1 MPVTAEE
8 ADVVVIGSGASGGMA
23 AWNLTRQGAKVLLL
37 DAGARFDRSTFWTH
51 VKPWEARQRQMAGGK
66 PPQFFVDN
74 DEQPYVTNARRPFE
88 WLRVWG
94 VGGKTN
100 VWGRVSLRYAER
112 NLREPE
118 VDGWEIPW
126 PLGYGD
132 LAPYYDNVERL
143 IGVCGGTDDDP
154 WLPGSNNYMPPPGP
168 RCGEVLMRHA
178 AESVGKRVVP
188 CRVAVRTRD
197 HRGAPACHYC
207 GSCGKG
213 CDTASF
219 FNAADHILPEAE
231 ASGNLSIVENA
242 VVARIHVDA
251 EGLAE
256 SVEYHD
262 RLSGKQHFVPA
273 RRVVVGA
280 SCVDTTRILLNSTSA
295 AFPTGIGNSSDVIG
309 RYLCEQVRVNARAF
323 APQLFGR
330 PSSNDDG
337 LSGGHVY
344 MPRDAKTSSN
354 DYLRGFGIE
363 LWGAGCQPKVPYGKE
378 LPGFGSDLKHAI
390 RQRYPAVVELHP
402 FGETLPRPE
411 NRITTAGSPL
421 DRYGVPQA
429 KIEYEIGDNELKM
442 IDRMHEVVDEIFH
455 AMKAEVLPRE
465 RHGPFGS
472 AIHEHGTCRMG
483 ADPKRSALTPFNQ
496 MYDVR
501 NVFVVDGSAFPSAT
515 EKNPTL
521 TILALSW
528 RATDWLVEQ
537 MRRGEL

>member
-1 MPVTAEE
+1 MPVTPEE
-8 ADVVVIGSGASGGMA
+8 ADVVVVGSGASGGMA
-23 AWNLTRQGAKVLLL
+23 AWNLTRHGAKVLLL
-37 DAGARFDRSTFWTH
+37 DAGGRFDRSRFWTH
-51 VKPWEARQRQMAGGK
+51 MTPWQERRRLLAGER
-66 PPQFFVDN
+66 PPPFFVDN
-74 DEQPYVTNARRPFE
+74 AEQPYVTDARQPFE

-126 PLGYGD
+126 PLRYGD
-132 LAPYYDNVERL
+132 IAPYYDNVEKL
-143 IGVCGGTDDDP
+143 IGVCGGTDDNP
-154 WLPGSNNYMPPPGP
+154 WLPGSAHYMPPPRP
-168 RCGEVLMRHA
+168 RCGEVLLRRG
-178 AESVGKRVVP
+178 AEAVGKRVVP

-219 FNAADHILPEAE
+219 FNSADHILPEAE
-231 ASGNLSIVENA
+231 ATGRLTIVENA

-251 EGLAE
+251 EGRAE

-262 RLSGKQHFVPA
+262 RISGEQRFVPA
-273 RRVVVGA
+273 KRVVVGA
-280 SCVDTTRILLNSTSA
+280 SCVDTTRILLNSTSPI
-295 AFPTGIGNSSDVIG
+295 FPSGIGNSSGVIG

-323 APQLFGR
+323 APELLGA
-330 PSSNDDG
+330 PSANDDG

-344 MPRDAKTSSN
+344 MPRDEKTSSK

-363 LWGAGCQPKVPYGKE
+363 LWGAGCRPHAAYGKE
-378 LPGFGSDLKHAI
+378 LPGFGSGLKRAI
-390 RQRYPAVVELHP
+390 KERYPAVVELHP

-411 NRITTAGSPL
+411 NRITTADSPI

-429 KIEYEIGDNELKM
+429 KIEYSIGDNEQRM
-442 IDRMHEVVDEIFH
+442 INRMHELADEIFH
-455 AMKAEVLPRE
+455 AMKAQVLPRE

-483 ADPKRSALTPFNQ
+483 SDPKRSALTSFNQ
-496 MYDVR
+496 MHDVP
-501 NVFVVDGSAFPSAT
+501 NVLVVDGSAFPTAT

-528 RATDWLVEQ
+528 RATDWLAEQ
-537 MRRGEL
+537 MRRGDL